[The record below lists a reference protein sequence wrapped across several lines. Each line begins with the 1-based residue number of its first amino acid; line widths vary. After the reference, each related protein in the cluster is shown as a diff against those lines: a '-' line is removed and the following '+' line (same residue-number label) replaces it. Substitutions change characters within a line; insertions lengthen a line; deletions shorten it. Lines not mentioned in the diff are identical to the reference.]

1 MPHLQSTP
9 SINPYKNLNYDTD
22 TQPLHPG
29 EVLRE
34 DFLPHVRLSP
44 ERLAEKLGVSLSTV
58 HNLLDERI
66 RITADLAQKL
76 GAAFDI
82 SARFWH
88 ALQLQYDLWHAQA
101 ATCGS
106 SEPSKD
112 LTAPRKIR
120 AV

>member
-1 MPHLQSTP
+1 MPHLQSSPPITP
-9 SINPYKNLNYDTD
+9 FKILNYDAD
-22 TQPLHPG
+22 TPPLHPG

-44 ERLAEKLGVSLSTV
+44 ERLAEKLGVADATV

-66 RITADLAQKL
+66 RVTADLAQRL

-101 ATCGS
+101 PTSGS
-106 SEPSKD
+106 NEPSHD
-112 LTAPRKIR
+112 LTTPRQIR

>member
-1 MPHLQSTP
+1 MPHLQSSP
-9 SINPYKNLNYDTD
+9 SITPFKILNYDAD

-44 ERLAEKLGVSLSTV
+44 ERLAEKLGVSCAIV

-66 RITADLAQKL
+66 RVTADLAQRL
-76 GAAFDI
+76 GAAFDV

-101 ATCGS
+101 PTS
-106 SEPSKD
+106 VSNEPSHD
-112 LTAPRKIR
+112 LTAPRQIR

>member
-1 MPHLQSTP
+1 MPNLQSTP
-9 SINPYKNLNYDTD
+9 SINAYKNLNYDTD

-58 HNLLDERI
+58 HNLLDERMSV
-66 RITADLAQKL
+66 TADLAQRL
-76 GAAFDI
+76 GTTFDI

-88 ALQLQYDLWHAQA
+88 ALQLQYDLWHAH
-101 ATCGS
+101 TTMHGS
-106 SEPSKD
+106 AEPSSD
-112 LTAPRKIR
+112 MYAPQPIR
-120 AV
+120 TF